1 MIIILGSSLQGIL
14 CFYIVVN
21 LYRSTFWSLV
31 KYDYS
36 LGGVKMVVLMLVPRE
51 GTAFPLELGLPCYK
65 EQVSD
70 LSGSSTTCYDYKFPR
85 LTLNAPGF
93 LIFRYIV
100 QCRIDHLQ
108 QRAYKIF
115 N

>member
-1 MIIILGSSLQGIL
+1 
-14 CFYIVVN
+14 
-21 LYRSTFWSLV
+21 
-31 KYDYS
+31 
-36 LGGVKMVVLMLVPRE
+36 MVVLILVPRE

-70 LSGSSTTCYDYKFPR
+70 LSGSSIICYDYKFPR